1 MKGKSAY
8 VYHYGQH
15 QCRAKLV
22 QQRQAD
28 IFVQA
33 MKPNPTIKLSAI
45 QSQTVLTAL
54 CSREPLDQVLN
65 IAKNVT
71 KRKKVS
77 NEKIKQ
83 TKLQQPNGTS
93 FEGIRED
100 KKYTD
105 SYDKLLVPEISDS
118 EQYVFK
124 TSLEKTKI
132 ASEMCNVGPLAE
144 EFCYFDGKVKRTRSF
159 TSLTASAY
167 YPFLRKQIPLATIEC
182 KAEDSRHVA
191 QFWKLFNN
199 CYKEANETENKFGPT
214 GWCTDMAA
222 ANMNGLRDV
231 YGYDVISNLKGC
243 EFHYS
248 QSVEKHSKKFQEH
261 DINTFKV
268 LANKTLTSETREAYN
283 AAFDDISK
291 FILK

>member
-28 IFVQA
+28 IIVQA

-214 GWCTDMAA
+214 G
-222 ANMNGLRDV
+222 
-231 YGYDVISNLKGC
+231 
-243 EFHYS
+243 
-248 QSVEKHSKKFQEH
+248 
-261 DINTFKV
+261 
-268 LANKTLTSETREAYN
+268 
-283 AAFDDISK
+283 
-291 FILK
+291 

>member
-28 IFVQA
+28 IIVQA
-33 MKPNPTIKLSAI
+33 MKPNPTIKPSAI

-54 CSREPLDQVLN
+54 RSREPLDQVLN

-132 ASEMCNVGPLAE
+132 ASEMCNVGPLVK

-159 TSLTASAY
+159 TSLTASAC
-167 YPFLRKQIPLATIEC
+167 YPFLRKQIPLATMEC

-214 GWCTDMAA
+214 GWCTDMEAV
-222 ANMNGLRDV
+222 NIKGLGDV
-231 YGYDVISNLKGC
+231 YGYDVVSNLKSC

-248 QSVEKHSKKFQEH
+248 QSVEKHS
-261 DINTFKV
+261 
-268 LANKTLTSETREAYN
+268 
-283 AAFDDISK
+283 
-291 FILK
+291 